1 MPKQRSGQELVKT
14 RRACEKLPLAGVR
27 LGGGGGSRIARASK
41 RKLSA
46 GLTLSEGEDVGRS
59 RHSVCRAA
67 GCSLRLGSGT
77 AEPSRASDQRPHSF
91 YSATSR

>member
-27 LGGGGGSRIARASK
+27 LGGGSGIARASK

-46 GLTLSEGEDVGRS
+46 GSLSLSEGEDIGRS
-59 RHSVCRAA
+59 GHIVSRAA
-67 GCSLRLGSGT
+67 GSSLRLSSGT

-91 YSATSR
+91 DGAASR